1 VLFNSLDFILLFM
14 PIVLL
19 TARVLHGNAL
29 LFWISFSSAVFYA
42 FAGHVW
48 FLIPMAITT
57 TLDFWIGGRLT
68 VSSNPATRKF
78 YLVISLVCNLGLLA
92 YFKYSGLL
100 LHTILSAETY
110 FGRRGLPTDIQWAL
124 TVILPAGIS
133 FYTFQTIS
141 YVIDIYRGN
150 AKREPNFLKYLSFVA
165 FFPHL
170 VAGPLTRHNQ
180 LLPQLTNIADH
191 GIKPRWEE
199 GVYLFVIGLAK
210 KVLIADRI
218 ANGIDPLITDIGN
231 AGMLTAWIALFG
243 FAFQIYFDF
252 SGYSDMAIGL
262 GRLFGIELPRNFNS
276 PYQARN
282 PSEFWQR
289 WHITLSRWL
298 RDYLYIPLG
307 GNRCSHNR
315 RQFNLMTTMI
325 LGGLWHGGNWTFA
338 IWGLIQGALLILYH
352 SSETRWNTLS
362 QSMQRNLTF
371 LCICLAWVPFRS
383 DSLAHM
389 FVWYGAMAG
398 NHGVIGPVFHPS
410 IIVWLVPMEAL
421 ALAIVFLARNSLE
434 MNYLNFS
441 KTELVLLAVTA
452 TISILMMNYSSRFL
466 YFQF

>member
-1 VLFNSLDFILLFM
+1 M

-19 TARVLHGNAL
+19 TARVLRGNAL

-42 FAGHVW
+42 FAGHIW

-57 TLDFWIGGRLT
+57 SLDFWIGGRLT
-68 VSSNPATRKF
+68 VSSSAAMRKF
-78 YLVISLVCNLGLLA
+78 YLVVSLVCNLGLLA

-100 LHTILSAETY
+100 LHTIQSAALHL
-110 FGRRGLPTDIQWAL
+110 GMHGLPINIQWAL

-141 YVIDIYRGN
+141 YVMDIYRGN
-150 AKREPNFLKYLSFVA
+150 AGREPNFLKYLSFVA

-180 LLPQLTNIADH
+180 LLPQLTRIADH

-199 GVYLFVIGLAK
+199 GIYLFVIGLAK

-218 ANGIDPLITDIGN
+218 ANGIDPLISDIGN
-231 AGMLTAWIALFG
+231 AGLLTAWIALLG
-243 FAFQIYFDF
+243 FALQIYFDF

-289 WHITLSRWL
+289 WHITLSQWL
-298 RDYLYIPLG
+298 RDYLYISLG

-338 IWGLIQGALLILYH
+338 FWGFLHGALLMLYH
-352 SSETRWNTLS
+352 SRENAWNTLS
-362 QSMQRNLTF
+362 HSLQRNLTF
-371 LCICLAWVPFRS
+371 LFVCLAWVPFRS
-383 DSLAHM
+383 DSLSHM
-389 FVWYGAMAG
+389 FVWYAAMVGA
-398 NHGVIGPVFHPS
+398 HGIKGPAFHPS
-410 IIVWLVPMEAL
+410 IIVWLVPLEAL
-421 ALAIVFLARNSLE
+421 ALTVVFRLKNSLE
-434 MNYLNFS
+434 ISYLNLS
-441 KTELVLLAVTA
+441 RPKLLLLAATA
-452 TISILMMNYSSRFL
+452 TLSILLMNFSSRFL